1 MLLQQVGVVL
11 ADLSRLVDL
20 TRRDRRCG
28 TQIVDDREPRECV
41 SELGSCV
48 ISTCAD
54 GSRNGND

>member
-20 TRRDRRCG
+20 TRRDRRCD

-41 SELGSCV
+41 SELGS
-48 ISTCAD
+48 
-54 GSRNGND
+54 